1 MAAKSRTREY
11 VESLLIAVFLA
22 LFVRSFVVEAFTIP
36 SGSMEPTLLVGDYLL
51 ANRLSYVVKVP
62 FTDVV
67 LIRLGEPKRGDIVI
81 FRYPLDPSKD
91 YVKRIVAKGGDT
103 VEIRD
108 KVVYVNGLK
117 VDEGYAHFSDHT
129 VIPGSR
135 VPRDNL
141 NPVKVPKDCYFA
153 MGDNR
158 DNSSDSR
165 FWGFL
170 KAGDLV
176 GKAEIIYFS
185 LDGDADSPLRSVRW
199 QRLGH
204 VVR

>member
-1 MAAKSRTREY
+1 MHEKTKIRQLAET
-11 VESLLIAVFLA
+11 IAVAALLA
-22 LFVRSFVVEAFTIP
+22 IFVRSFVVEAFTIP
-36 SGSMEPTLLVGDYLL
+36 SASMEPTLLVGDYLL

-62 FTDVV
+62 FTDHV
-67 LIRLGEPKRGDIVI
+67 LFHLGEPKRGDIVI

-91 YVKRIVAKGGDT
+91 YVKRIIAKGGDT

-108 KVVYVNGLK
+108 KVVYVNG
-117 VDEGYAHFSDHT
+117 VRAEEGYARFTDHMN
-129 VIPGSR
+129 IPGSR
-135 VPRDNL
+135 QPRDNFS
-141 NPVKVPKDCYFA
+141 PVKVPKDCYFA

-185 LDGDADSPLRSVRW
+185 LDNDAASLFASVRW

>member
-1 MAAKSRTREY
+1 MREKSKIRQFAETIAIAA
-11 VESLLIAVFLA
+11 LLAI
-22 LFVRSFVVEAFTIP
+22 FVRSFVVEAFTIP

-108 KVVYVNGLK
+108 KVVYVNGQK
-117 VDEGYAHFSDHT
+117 VEEGYAHFTDHT
-129 VIPGSR
+129 DIPGSQL
-135 VPRDNL
+135 PRDNFG
-141 NPVKVPKDCYFA
+141 PVKVPKDCYFA

-170 KAGDLV
+170 KEGDLV

-185 LDGDADSPLRSVRW
+185 LDSDAESFLASVRW

-204 VVR
+204 MVR

>member
-1 MAAKSRTREY
+1 MKEKTKIRQLAET
-11 VESLLIAVFLA
+11 IAVAALLA
-22 LFVRSFVVEAFTIP
+22 IFVRSFVVEAFTIP
-36 SGSMEPTLLVGDYLL
+36 SASMEPTLLVGDYLL

-67 LIRLGEPKRGDIVI
+67 LFRLGEPKRGDIVI

-91 YVKRIVAKGGDT
+91 YVKRIIAKGGDT
-103 VEIRD
+103 VEVRD
-108 KVVYVNGLK
+108 KVVYVNG
-117 VDEGYAHFSDHT
+117 VRVEEGYAHFTDHMN
-129 VIPGSR
+129 IPGSR
-135 VPRDNL
+135 MPRDNFS
-141 NPVKVPKDCYFA
+141 PVKVPKDCYFA

-170 KAGDLV
+170 KADDLV

-185 LDGDADSPLRSVRW
+185 LDNDADSPLSFVRW
-199 QRLGH
+199 QRLGR

>member
-1 MAAKSRTREY
+1 
-11 VESLLIAVFLA
+11 
-22 LFVRSFVVEAFTIP
+22 
-36 SGSMEPTLLVGDYLL
+36 
-51 ANRLSYVVKVP
+51 
-62 FTDVV
+62 
-67 LIRLGEPKRGDIVI
+67 
-81 FRYPLDPSKD
+81 
-91 YVKRIVAKGGDT
+91 
-103 VEIRD
+103 
-108 KVVYVNGLK
+108 
-117 VDEGYAHFSDHT
+117 
-129 VIPGSR
+129 

-170 KAGDLV
+170 KADDLV

-185 LDGDADSPLRSVRW
+185 LDGDADNPLSSVRW

-204 VVR
+204 VIR